1 MNMIEFIHKYE
12 PIYIQRQISQTLNA
26 VLEDPKLLWRLNWF
40 NDVKMPML
48 TTLLMYKSEVNL
60 KENMKK
66 FQQVITFG
74 SLTNDEMFMKNA
86 TKSNTMQLKAIE
98 IIQDSMRKIMD
109 SDIENALREV
119 SLDQFIQ

>member
-66 FQQVITFG
+66 FQQVI
-74 SLTNDEMFMKNA
+74 
-86 TKSNTMQLKAIE
+86 
-98 IIQDSMRKIMD
+98 
-109 SDIENALREV
+109 
-119 SLDQFIQ
+119 